1 MVKLHNEKLIELFP
15 HLFETWIK
23 RKFDDL
29 AELHI
34 PVKRFILLL
43 EIVPKYWFENI

>member
-15 HLFETWIK
+15 HLFETSIK

-34 PVKRFILLL
+34 PVKRFFFIIRNSAKIL
-43 EIVPKYWFENI
+43 I